1 MKGLLLRQNDL
12 VLVTGGAGYIG
23 SHVVRF
29 LLQKGYRVRVLDTLL
44 YDRSGIGDCSDDPR
58 LEFHL
63 GDICSIRDIHRAAKG
78 AKAII
83 ALAALVG
90 DGACELD
97 RDETHAINVES
108 TKLLCETVRAQTG
121 IERVVFASSCS
132 VYGATEGLVLN
143 EGSKLNPVSFYAR
156 TRILSENILR
166 KALEDRSVAVLRL
179 GTVFG
184 ASPRMRFDLLVNTM
198 THAAVRKRTI
208 TVTGGQA
215 WRPHVHCRDAA
226 AAFVLAAEA
235 SHDKVSGETFNIG
248 ADQNN
253 FTISETAVIV
263 ASQVS
268 GTNIEYFDAVEDL
281 RSYRVSFDKV
291 RHVLG
296 FVPRYR
302 VEDGVN
308 EVRALLE
315 KNAVDADDPACSN
328 LKFLKLHGFERG
340 RQQEPVLSVADPG
353 RSAAS

>member
-1 MKGLLLRQNDL
+1 
-12 VLVTGGAGYIG
+12 
-23 SHVVRF
+23 
-29 LLQKGYRVRVLDTLL
+29 
-44 YDRSGIGDCSDDPR
+44 
-58 LEFHL
+58 
-63 GDICSIRDIHRAAKG
+63 
-78 AKAII
+78 
-83 ALAALVG
+83 
-90 DGACELD
+90 
-97 RDETHAINVES
+97 
-108 TKLLCETVRAQTG
+108 
-121 IERVVFASSCS
+121 